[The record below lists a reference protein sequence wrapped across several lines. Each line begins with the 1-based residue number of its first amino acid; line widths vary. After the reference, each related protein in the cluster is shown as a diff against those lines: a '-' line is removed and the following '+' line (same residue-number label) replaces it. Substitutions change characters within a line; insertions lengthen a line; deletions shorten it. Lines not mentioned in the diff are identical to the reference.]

1 MSNLHNDQAYED
13 LLEAAIHDRAEEE
26 LVSGDIGRF
35 WEVFGPD
42 GVYELF
48 DSPTKPPNQ
57 WRTAG
62 DRFVTELRSAIA
74 DQDAKAVGWKVLEL
88 MWGVYESDALAA
100 LEAEEWRPFGWER
113 CDE

>member
-13 LLEAAIHDRAEEE
+13 LFEAAIHDRAEEE
-26 LVSGDIGRF
+26 LMSGDIARF
-35 WEVFGPD
+35 WEAFGPD

-48 DSPTKPPNQ
+48 VSGNTNGRAQAKK
-57 WRTAG
+57 
-62 DRFVTELRSAIA
+62 FITELRSAIA